1 MVKALEELRK
11 ELHIMLDSQEKSY
24 EEILKVS
31 QELDNKIVLYYTMNY
46 LNDWNSKEVEI
57 QIHLDYYQN
66 LRYALFQIN
75 K

>member
-46 LNDWNSKEVEI
+46 LND
-57 QIHLDYYQN
+57 
-66 LRYALFQIN
+66 
-75 K
+75 